1 MVLSFLHL
9 FIISLNDTLA
19 KNYVCTI
26 SRTYSFEV
34 LHKNWECFKIE
45 SVDST
50 SIKGRLCNAA
60 TKLASTFRSVTHTEV
75 SPDSVRQPL
84 VTLQGVFTQDWRSLF
99 ACTTASYIVLQMLCN
114 YLKWWT
120 LVNVRDICKIC
131 FSLHNLPMQ
140 PSRLWKTAYQ
150 KYKWT
155 NAQYKI
161 QVFFFC
167 KISIIF
173 WLVLS
178 DFIERHVAGM
188 WPSLM
193 CTSALIKLCAIYQQ
207 QTNSSLSPV
216 TSAENIQWGH
226 IHDSHVLSVETQVH
240 NFIQFLYNWFNIK
253 NNKRLKSKSY
263 LPSYATLYIFK

>member
-1 MVLSFLHL
+1 MCETFAKYVFLYTIYQCNHL
-9 FIISLNDTLA
+9 DFERLLI
-19 KNYVCTI
+19 KNI
-26 SRTYSFEV
+26 NEQM
-34 LHKNWECFKIE
+34 H
-45 SVDST
+45 
-50 SIKGRLCNAA
+50 SIKY
-60 TKLASTFRSVTHTEV
+60 K
-75 SPDSVRQPL
+75 
-84 VTLQGVFTQDWRSLF
+84 
-99 ACTTASYIVLQMLCN
+99 
-114 YLKWWT
+114 
-120 LVNVRDICKIC
+120 C
-131 FSLHNLPMQ
+131 FF
-140 PSRLWKTAYQ
+140 
-150 KYKWT
+150 
-155 NAQYKI
+155 
-161 QVFFFC
+161 FFFC